1 MTSEVGDSLT
11 QGMYASRTGHRSALC
26 VRQRN
31 PTVQYSTVQH
41 STGEISFPVKQ
52 YAGLIIT
59 HKACHKL
66 TLDNPQSLD
75 GNPIGR

>member
-1 MTSEVGDSLT
+1 MHLGQVTGPPFAFDSVTL
-11 QGMYASRTGHRSALC
+11 QYC
-26 VRQRN
+26 
-31 PTVQYSTVQH
+31 TVQY

-52 YAGLIIT
+52 YVGIIIT